1 MVGITMAL
9 AIAILIFGA
18 AGLFAWLSRP
28 FSDLIP
34 MVAPAAEI
42 AAPEAE
48 DEPVVE
54 APVVQQ
60 EQEAT
65 EPEQNSAPAE
75 VPTIAAA
82 APESEEEQEA
92 FEPTHQIAAAG
103 PVNLRP
109 DPSVNNTPIIALPPE
124 TPLQYLDEDA
134 PTTDTADGAR
144 WMRFRTEDGQEGWVR
159 EIDTGPYQP

>member
-1 MVGITMAL
+1 MAL

-42 AAPEAE
+42 AAPETAADQAIE
-48 DEPVVE
+48 TPVVE
-54 APVVQQ
+54 Q
-60 EQEAT
+60 EPNQEAAA
-65 EPEQNSAPAE
+65 EQNSVPADI
-75 VPTIAAA
+75 PTIAAA
-82 APESEEEQEA
+82 DSEEPQDE

-109 DPSVNNTPIIALPPE
+109 EPSVNNTPIIALPPA
-124 TPLQYLDEDA
+124 TALQYLDEEA
-134 PTTDTADGAR
+134 PTEDTADGSR